1 MEVFN
6 LQLVKDIP
14 GTFQNKYF
22 ICGILFGILSRARLQ
37 KIHGNQKYVL
47 GLHTPLEMKCVTT
60 PIQSR
65 TFELPHHAGHP
76 E

>member
-37 KIHGNQKYVL
+37 KIHGNHKYVL
-47 GLHTPLEMKCVTT
+47 GLHTPLEMKCDTT
-60 PIQSR
+60 LRHTNKAKLFHKVSH
-65 TFELPHHAGHP
+65 TD
-76 E
+76 